1 MAVQW
6 DPSGGFDCS
15 CPECGW
21 TASCPDLP
29 TAVRMDMLHR
39 AHNCLDRPVLRERR
53 VAAAR

>member
-6 DPSGGFDCS
+6 DASGGFDCS

-39 AHNCLDRPVLRERR
+39 AHNCLDRPVLQERR
-53 VAAAR
+53 V